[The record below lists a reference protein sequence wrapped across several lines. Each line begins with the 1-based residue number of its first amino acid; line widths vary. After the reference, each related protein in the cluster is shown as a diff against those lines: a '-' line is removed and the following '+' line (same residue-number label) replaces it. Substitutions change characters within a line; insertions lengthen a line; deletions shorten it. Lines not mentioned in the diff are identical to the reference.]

1 MTKLFLP
8 NSTTILA
15 VKFGVK
21 TPASNAPTDT
31 TSIKTESAAKS
42 KVHANSSIPK
52 KESARNAIKDT
63 QLSMANALKSIKAHQ
78 TKLDAPNG
86 KTECAA
92 NAQRDGTSMLT
103 KCVLKSATSV
113 HHGTNPPAPAQSAT
127 MDPSLLKESV
137 LPTRTSS

>member
-8 NSTTILA
+8 NSTTISA

-21 TPASNAPTDT
+21 TPAFNAPTDT

-63 QLSMANALKSIKAHQ
+63 QLSTANALKWIKAHQ
-78 TKLDAPNG
+78 TTLDAPNG
-86 KTECAA
+86 KTECAL
-92 NAQRDGTSMLT
+92 NAQRDGTSMVR
-103 KCVLKSATSV
+103 KCVFK
-113 HHGTNPPAPAQSAT
+113 
-127 MDPSLLKESV
+127 
-137 LPTRTSS
+137 